1 MSKVIVISG
10 LTAGGK
16 TALIKALAQKLTNSK
31 IISFDDYDIDQLPS
45 APSLSTPLSQTANQ
59 YDITEVVRAVKS
71 ARTKFDYVLVDFP
84 FGNRHNSLASLI
96 NLTVYIKTP
105 LDLLLARQILR
116 DYSTS
121 ELTDILDWLK
131 TYIIIARSIF
141 LANEQFVSSS
151 ADLIL
156 DGSSSLPLKVD
167 SVLKN
172 FSAINFKRESM
183 I

>member
-1 MSKVIVISG
+1 M
-10 LTAGGK
+10 
-16 TALIKALAQKLTNSK
+16 
-31 IISFDDYDIDQLPS
+31 
-45 APSLSTPLSQTANQ
+45 SQTVNQ

-96 NLTVYIKTP
+96 NITVYIKTP

-131 TYIIIARSIF
+131 TYIRIARPIF

-156 DGSSSLPLKVD
+156 DGSNPLPSKVG
-167 SVLKN
+167 SVLKTLQRN
-172 FSAINFKRESM
+172 KF
-183 I
+183 

>member
-1 MSKVIVISG
+1 MSKVIVTSG

-16 TALIKALAQKLTNSK
+16 TTLIKALAQKLTNSK

-45 APSLSTPLSQTANQ
+45 APSLSTPLSESVNQ
-59 YDITEVVRAVKS
+59 YDITEIVQAVKS

-131 TYIIIARSIF
+131 TYIRIVRPIF

-167 SVLKN
+167 SVLKKLQRDK
-172 FSAINFKRESM
+172 F
-183 I
+183 

>member
-167 SVLKN
+167 SVLKKLQRDK
-172 FSAINFKRESM
+172 F
-183 I
+183 

>member
-1 MSKVIVISG
+1 M
-10 LTAGGK
+10 
-16 TALIKALAQKLTNSK
+16 
-31 IISFDDYDIDQLPS
+31 
-45 APSLSTPLSQTANQ
+45 
-59 YDITEVVRAVKS
+59 RAVKS

-131 TYIIIARSIF
+131 TYIRIARSIF

-167 SVLKN
+167 SVLKKLQRDK
-172 FSAINFKRESM
+172 F
-183 I
+183 

>member
-1 MSKVIVISG
+1 M
-10 LTAGGK
+10 
-16 TALIKALAQKLTNSK
+16 
-31 IISFDDYDIDQLPS
+31 
-45 APSLSTPLSQTANQ
+45 SQTANQ

-131 TYIIIARSIF
+131 TYIRIARSIF

-167 SVLKN
+167 SVLKKLQRDK
-172 FSAINFKRESM
+172 F
-183 I
+183 

>member
-1 MSKVIVISG
+1 MSESV
-10 LTAGGK
+10 
-16 TALIKALAQKLTNSK
+16 
-31 IISFDDYDIDQLPS
+31 
-45 APSLSTPLSQTANQ
+45 NQ
-59 YDITEVVRAVKS
+59 YDITEIVQAVKS

-84 FGNRHNSLASLI
+84 FGNRHNSLTSLI

-131 TYIIIARSIF
+131 TYIRIARSIF

-151 ADLIL
+151 AGLIL
-156 DGSSSLPLKVD
+156 DGSSTQPLEVD
-167 SVLKN
+167 SVLKKLKRDK
-172 FSAINFKRESM
+172 FYLGCYDLIFKL
-183 I
+183 ILIL

>member
-16 TALIKALAQKLTNSK
+16 TTLIKALAQKLTNSK

-45 APSLSTPLSQTANQ
+45 APSLSTPLSESVNQ
-59 YDITEVVRAVKS
+59 YDITEIVQAVKS

-84 FGNRHNSLASLI
+84 FGNRHNSLTSLI

-131 TYIIIARSIF
+131 TYIRIARPIF

-167 SVLKN
+167 SVLKKLQRDK
-172 FSAINFKRESM
+172 F
-183 I
+183 

>member
-16 TALIKALAQKLTNSK
+16 TTLIKALAQKLTNSE

-45 APSLSTPLSQTANQ
+45 APSLSTPLSESVNQ
-59 YDITEVVRAVKS
+59 YDITEIVQAVKS

-84 FGNRHNSLASLI
+84 FGNRHNSLTSLI

-131 TYIIIARSIF
+131 TYIRIARSIF

-167 SVLKN
+167 SVLKKLQRDK
-172 FSAINFKRESM
+172 F
-183 I
+183 

>member
-1 MSKVIVISG
+1 M
-10 LTAGGK
+10 
-16 TALIKALAQKLTNSK
+16 
-31 IISFDDYDIDQLPS
+31 
-45 APSLSTPLSQTANQ
+45 SQTANQ